1 MNVLGLE
8 DNDCFSLNITNL
20 GRYGHLTGRSRFFN
34 LPVGENAFEHGD
46 NKRECS
52 RDNDRNNKPACT
64 DSMKGREMVSVQ
76 LDFLPAHRLI
86 GCFQGKKF
94 SFHLPNYTF
103 LKGEG
108 IGKELAL

>member
-52 RDNDRNNKPACT
+52 RDNDRNNKPACRQHE
-64 DSMKGREMVSVQ
+64 RE
-76 LDFLPAHRLI
+76 R
-86 GCFQGKKF
+86 
-94 SFHLPNYTF
+94 
-103 LKGEG
+103 EG
-108 IGKELAL
+108 ICTTRFSSRSPTNRLLPRKKNLVFTYLIIRF